1 MAGMEARGRARVGDT
16 DADTESRIHAEVPAP
31 SPSDRRR
38 RSPAATGVPF
48 AAESVNA
55 RWRAQLAGTSI
66 DRRNR
71 ESRLGVGLVGLGYW
85 GPNLLRGLVEQPSID
100 VRYICDL
107 DEERLASF
115 SRRYPGAA
123 PTSRY
128 EDLLDDPEVGAIV
141 IATPVFTHY
150 ELAAAA
156 LQAGKHTFVEKPL
169 APSAAEAGELIALAR
184 ERDLRLMC
192 GQTFLYSPP
201 VKEVKRLIETDELG
215 DIFFIS
221 SSRVNLGLHQR
232 DISVIW
238 DLGPHDFSILLH
250 WLGEMPESITAT
262 GRDSI
267 VRGIYDVAFMTLQF
281 PSGIVANVE
290 LSWLAPS
297 KLRRTAI
304 VGSNKMVLYEDGSG
318 EPVRVFD
325 RGVVYRDPETFGEY
339 QLSYRSGEIR
349 SPCIAA
355 TEPLITELGEFV
367 RLIETGEPSEHLELA
382 RQVVLLA
389 EAAESSLA
397 RGGIPVALPSVLD
410 PGLIPT

>member
-1 MAGMEARGRARVGDT
+1 MAPQVAVEGPT
-16 DADTESRIHAEVPAP
+16 
-31 SPSDRRR
+31 SP
-38 RSPAATGVPF
+38 T
-48 AAESVNA
+48 AESVNA
-55 RWRAQLAGTSI
+55 RWRRQLAGGRF
-66 DRRNR
+66 DRRSQA
-71 ESRLGVGLVGLGYW
+71 SRLGVGLVGLGYW
-85 GPNLLRGLVEQPSID
+85 GPNLLRGLIEQPGVDI
-100 VRYICDL
+100 RYICDL
-107 DEERLASF
+107 DDERLASF
-115 SRRYPGAA
+115 SRRYLGAA
-123 PTSRY
+123 PTRRY
-128 EDLLDDPEVGAIV
+128 EDLLEDPEVEAVI
-141 IATPVFTHY
+141 IATPVFTHF

-156 LQAGKHTFVEKPL
+156 LRAGKHTFVEKPL
-169 APSAAEAGELIALAR
+169 APSGAQAAELIALAR
-184 ERDLRLMC
+184 ARDLRLMC

-201 VKEVKRLIETDELG
+201 VKEVKRLIETNELG

-232 DISVIW
+232 DVSVIW

-250 WLGEMPESITAT
+250 WLGEMPESISAA

-304 VGSNKMVLYEDGSG
+304 VGSDKMVLYEDGTG

-355 TEPLITELGEFV
+355 TEPLVTELAEFT
-367 RLIETGEPSEHLELA
+367 RLIRMEESSADLELA

-389 EAAESSLA
+389 EAADSSLA
-397 RGGIPVALPSVLD
+397 NGGVPVAVPQGVD
-410 PGLIPT
+410 PRVIAS